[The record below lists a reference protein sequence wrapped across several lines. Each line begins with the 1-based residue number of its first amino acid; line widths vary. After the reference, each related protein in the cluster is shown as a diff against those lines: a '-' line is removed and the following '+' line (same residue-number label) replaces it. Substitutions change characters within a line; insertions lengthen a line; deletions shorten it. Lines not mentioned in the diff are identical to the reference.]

1 MGLGAAGSESPMG
14 RAGWLGEVGLAG
26 TRLCIPFC
34 AHSCGAALPLGMVG
48 EGDWKGM
55 LENGGLA
62 PVWRLPSP
70 PVISEH
76 LQGQR
81 YLSRPCLVL
90 L

>member
-1 MGLGAAGSESPMG
+1 MG